1 MSERRS
7 RIFRVKSDS
16 PSRIVVSDD
25 IVRII
30 GDKNNFLTVTSG
42 FIGLNSDKVVIK
54 AMPENIIK
62 GIIFRESPGFAQT
75 IPSSV
80 VTPIPNLIMNIPG
93 AGLVKNISQGTAG
106 LAALNFVG

>member
-30 GDKNNFLTVTSG
+30 GDKNNFSFQPRVSARYL
-42 FIGLNSDKVVIK
+42 LNEDWSVK
-54 AMPENIIK
+54 A
-62 GIIFRESPGFAQT
+62 S
-75 IPSSV
+75 
-80 VTPIPNLIMNIPG
+80 
-93 AGLVKNISQGTAG
+93 
-106 LAALNFVG
+106 